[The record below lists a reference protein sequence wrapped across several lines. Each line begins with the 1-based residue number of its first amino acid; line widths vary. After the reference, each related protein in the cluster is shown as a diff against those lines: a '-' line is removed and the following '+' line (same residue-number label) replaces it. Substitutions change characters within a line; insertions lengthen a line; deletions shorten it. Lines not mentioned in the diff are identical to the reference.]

1 MKNKKKKIKKKK
13 QPETLPEFLALLPDF
28 RRGQGRMHELNTIL
42 LIVIMAIMSGCFGQR
57 AAGDFTK
64 KHKKDLIKALKPKNN
79 RLPSRQTIGRAMQN
93 SDYDKLTE
101 IFFNWAKTVVPIS
114 KQEWMSLDG
123 KAIHGTTRDA
133 STAEVSFTNLVSL
146 FSSKSKQVITQGKV
160 ENKTN
165 EIPLVAQL
173 VRQLGLKG
181 LILTADALHCQ
192 KDTVNTIVSSENDYV
207 IGVKGNQ
214 ETLHEQLK
222 KIPKVLNLSAAKL

>member
-1 MKNKKKKIKKKK
+1 
-13 QPETLPEFLALLPDF
+13 
-28 RRGQGRMHELNTIL
+28 
-42 LIVIMAIMSGCFGQR
+42 
-57 AAGDFTK
+57 
-64 KHKKDLIKALKPKNN
+64 
-79 RLPSRQTIGRAMQN
+79 MQHL
-93 SDYDKLTE
+93 DYDKFTKT
-101 IFFNWAKTVVPIS
+101 FYAWAKTVVPI
-114 KQEWMSLDG
+114 EDRDWMSLDG
-123 KAIHGTTRDA
+123 KAIHGTTKQA

-160 ENKTN
+160 ESKTN

-214 ETLHEQLK
+214 KTLHEQLK
-222 KIPKVLNLSAAKL
+222 KIPKVQSPSAARS

>member
-1 MKNKKKKIKKKK
+1 MKNKKKKVKKPKEPK
-13 QPETLPEFLALLPDF
+13 TLPEFLALLPDF
-28 RRGQGRMHELNTIL
+28 RRGQGRMHELNTVL

-64 KHKKDLIKALKPKNN
+64 KHKKDLIRAFKPKNN
-79 RLPSRQTIGRAMQN
+79 RLPSRQTIGRITQN
-93 SDYDKLTE
+93 VDYDKLTE
-101 IFFNWAKTVVPIS
+101 VFFNWAKTVVPIS

-123 KAIHGTTRDA
+123 KAIHGTTSGA
-133 STAEVSFTNLVSL
+133 NTAALAFTNLVSL
-146 FSSKSKQVITQGKV
+146 FSSKTKQVLTQGKV

-165 EIPLVAQL
+165 EIPLVAGL
-173 VRQLGLKG
+173 IKQLGLTG

-214 ETLHEQLK
+214 KTLHEQLK
-222 KIPKVLNLSAAKL
+222 KILKPPTLLTAMS